1 MREVNVYVC
10 ICNQVNEHA
19 IAAAVRSGARSLDHL
34 VTELEVATCCGKCAD
49 DACRVIE
56 NILATESSFDLATEV
71 GALA

>member
-1 MREVNVYVC
+1 MSVYVC
-10 ICNQVNEHA
+10 ICNQVNERA

-56 NILATESSFDLATEV
+56 NILAEEPGFDRASEV
-71 GALA
+71 A